1 MAKLKMLKIGVYG
14 LQSDRKQVLEKM
26 QRLGVVEIENVKAD
40 EDKIKLNT
48 SQQLES
54 FSKTIET
61 FEKAIEVLNRYTE
74 YKPKMLASYRG
85 RPVMTDEEFM
95 SVVERSDRNIE
106 RCYGILRKEI
116 EIEELKTD
124 ILRLELRIEALK
136 PWLDLDISMRFA
148 GTGCTKTFIGT
159 IPGLH
164 TTQSLKALIAQKNPE
179 LELYDAEVSGQLTDS
194 TCVFIVVH
202 ESAAQDMDSV
212 LRSVGFARPPEVSK
226 YSPKE
231 SMAILEERIEKAKK
245 QIEENEKGIVHYAYR
260 RDLFAKMLDYY
271 TMRYEKYEMLG
282 RLSCTRHAF
291 IIEGWVPQKAYER
304 LKNEIEPL
312 GAYVEEIEQGK
323 NDVEPT
329 AIKNGAITE
338 GGETV
343 VQLYSMPSK
352 KDIDPTPVLAI
363 FYYMLFGLMLGDAC
377 YGLIMFLACGGVLLF
392 LKPEGSARRNM
403 KLFMFSGLCSIFWG
417 VVFGSYFGD
426 LPNVI
431 ARTFFGAAEN
441 VINPLWFDPIKD
453 PVSML
458 LFSVGLGIVHVF
470 SGLFLG
476 VVTNLKN
483 KDFLGALGDC
493 ISWLLLLGGGITYAL
508 NMVLGIFGRQDIINV
523 PPLAQK
529 IGLYCMAAGLVL
541 ILFLSGRSKSP
552 IKTLL
557 KGAYNLYGATSY
569 LSDFLSYSRILA
581 LALATGVISQ
591 VFNTI
596 GSMFG
601 GGTVGAVI
609 MVIVCLIGHILNI
622 LISLIGCYVHTCRLQ
637 YVEFFGKFYEG
648 GGREFKPFSAK
659 TKTFKFE
666 EEKEL

>member
-14 LQSDRKQVLEKM
+14 LQSDRKMVLEKM
-26 QRLGVVEIENVKAD
+26 QRLGVVEIENVKAQ
-40 EDKIKLNT
+40 EDKIKLDT
-48 SQQLES
+48 SQQIES
-54 FSKTIET
+54 FSNTIDV
-61 FEKAIEVLNRYTE
+61 FEQAIEILDKYTE
-74 YKPKMLASYRG
+74 YKPKMLSSYRG
-85 RPVMTDEEFM
+85 RPVMSNDEFL
-95 SVVERSDRNIE
+95 SIVERSDRNIE
-106 RCYGILRKEI
+106 RCYGILRKEKQ
-116 EIEELKTD
+116 IEELKTD
-124 ILRLELRIEALK
+124 ILRLQLRIEALK
-136 PWLDLDISMRFA
+136 PWLDLDVSMRFA
-148 GTGCTKTFIGT
+148 GTRRTKTFIGT
-159 IPGLH
+159 VPGVH
-164 TTQSLKALIAQKNPE
+164 TSQTIKELVARKNPN
-179 LELYDAEVSGQLTDS
+179 LTLYDAETSGQLADS

-202 ESAAQDMDSV
+202 ESAAQEMEDA
-212 LRSVGFARPPEVSK
+212 LRSIGFARPPEVSK
-226 YSPKE
+226 RSPKE
-231 SMAILEERIEKAKK
+231 SMAILEERIENASR
-245 QIEENEKGIVHYAYR
+245 QIEENEESIKHYEYR
-260 RDLFAKMLDYY
+260 RELFAQMLDYY
-271 TMRYEKYEMLG
+271 IMRREKYEMLG

-291 IIEGWVPQKAYER
+291 IMEGWVPKKAYER
-304 LKNEIEPL
+304 LKKELEPL
-312 GAYVEEIEQGK
+312 GAYVEEIEQSK
-323 NDVEPT
+323 KDVEPT
-329 AIKNGAITE
+329 AIRNGAITE

-343 VQLYSMPSK
+343 VQLYSMPNK

-403 KLFMFSGLCSIFWG
+403 KLFMFSGLCSVFWG
-417 VVFGSYFGD
+417 VIFGSYFGD

-431 ARTFFGAAEN
+431 ARTFYGATEN
-441 VINPLWFDPIKD
+441 VVNPLWFDPIKD

-458 LFSVGLGIVHVF
+458 LFSVAIGILHVF
-470 SGLFLG
+470 TGLLLG
-476 VVTNLKN
+476 VITNLKN

-493 ISWLLLLGGGITYAL
+493 VSWLLLLGGGITYAL
-508 NMVLGIFGRQDIINV
+508 NMLLGIFGRQDIITV

-529 IGLYCMAAGLVL
+529 IGLWCVVAGLIMVL
-541 ILFLSGRSKSP
+541 LLSGRSKNPLKS
-552 IKTLL
+552 LL
-557 KGAYNLYGATSY
+557 KGAYNLYGATNY

-601 GGTVGAVI
+601 GGVTGAIV
-609 MVIVCLIGHILNI
+609 MVIVCAIGHILNI

>member
-26 QRLGVVEIENVKAD
+26 QRLGVVEIEDVKAQ

-48 SQQLES
+48 SQQLDS
-54 FSKTIET
+54 FSNTIDV
-61 FEKAIEVLNRYTE
+61 FEQAIEILDRYTD
-74 YKPKMLASYRG
+74 YKPKMLSTYRS
-85 RPVMTDEEFM
+85 RPIMSNDEFM

-106 RCYGILRKEI
+106 RCYGILRKEKQ
-116 EIEELKTD
+116 IEELKTD
-124 ILRLELRIEALK
+124 ILRLEIRREALK
-136 PWLDLDISMRFA
+136 PWLELDVSMRFV
-148 GTGCTKTFIGT
+148 GTRSTKTFIGT
-159 IPGLH
+159 VPGAH
-164 TTQSLKALIAQKNPE
+164 TSQTIKELIAQKNPE
-179 LELYDAEVSGQLTDS
+179 LTLFEAETSGQLADS
-194 TCVFIVVH
+194 TCVFVVAH
-202 ESAAQDMDSV
+202 ESIAQEMEDV
-212 LRSVGFARPPEVSK
+212 LRSIGFARPPEVSK
-226 YSPKE
+226 RSPKE
-231 SMAILEERIEKAKK
+231 SMAILEERIEKAQA
-245 QIEENEKGIVHYAYR
+245 QIEENEEGIKHYAYR
-260 RDLFAKMLDYY
+260 RELFAQMLDYY

-282 RLSCTRHAF
+282 RLACTRHAF
-291 IIEGWVPQKAYER
+291 IMEGWVPKKAYER
-304 LKNEIEPL
+304 LKGEIEPL
-312 GAYVEEIEQGK
+312 GAYVEEIEQTK
-323 NDVEPT
+323 KDTEPT

-343 VQLYSMPSK
+343 VQLYSMPNK

-377 YGLIMFLACGGVLLF
+377 YGLIMVLACGGVLLF

-417 VVFGSYFGD
+417 VIFGSYFGD

-431 ARTFFGAAEN
+431 ARTFYGATEN
-441 VINPLWFDPIKD
+441 VVNPLWFDPIKD

-458 LFSVGLGIVHVF
+458 LFSVGIGVIHVF
-470 SGLFLG
+470 TGLFLG
-476 VVTNLKN
+476 VITNLKN
-483 KDFLGALGDC
+483 KDILGALGDC
-493 ISWLLLLGGGITYAL
+493 VSWLLLLGGGITYAL
-508 NMVLGIFGRQDIINV
+508 NMLLGIFGREDIITI

-529 IGLYCMAAGLVL
+529 IGLWCVVAGLIMVL
-541 ILFLSGRSKSP
+541 LLSGRSKNP
-552 IKTLL
+552 IKSLL
-557 KGAYNLYGATSY
+557 KGAYNLYGATNY

-601 GGTVGAVI
+601 GGVAGAII
-609 MVIVCLIGHILNI
+609 MVIVCAIGHILNI